1 MTSHEPGTPTEDQL
15 LVNQKETAALR
26 AQVPDFPVR
35 LPDSRLACDCC
46 GVAVTVTWN
55 DQIRQAERLPPRE
68 GARVPNAVLLTRCP
82 PCEAVTKEAAAYLA
96 ERPHLVVRMGNI
108 VQERVEQALFALR
121 VLELPRP
128 SPEVFDEVWPLL
140 WRAASMFRWGSP
152 VTVVPGHGSSRPWA
166 HLSEQ
171 QRQRLRDAY
180 AQGVQQD
187 EARSKPP
194 VTLGCPS
201 EACLFCGV
209 THIVVPALEV
219 ARLGGATTGSRAL
232 WHRVVTNPAAL
243 GGAGPDKVSG
253 HLCPACTKALQSVG
267 GVGQTAREHAVVNHV
282 QATLGDDQARRLRE
296 RIADDC
302 PPPLPAWAAVERDP
316 NARPW
321 GHLGS
326 LLGRP

>member
-1 MTSHEPGTPTEDQL
+1 MTSQESISPTENRSL
-15 LVNQKETAALR
+15 LNQKETAALR

-55 DQIRQAERLPPRE
+55 DQIRTAERLPPRQ

-82 PCEAVTKEAAAYLA
+82 SCEAVTQEAAAYLA
-96 ERPHLVVRMGNI
+96 ENPHLVVRMGNI
-108 VQERVEQALFALR
+108 VQERVEQALFALQ

-128 SPEVFDEVWPLL
+128 NPEVFDEVWPLL

-152 VTVVPGHGSSRPWA
+152 VTVVPGHGSSCPWA

-187 EARSKPP
+187 AARSKPP

-243 GGAGPDKVSG
+243 GGAGPDNVSG
-253 HLCPACTKALQSVG
+253 HLCPPCTKALQSVG
-267 GVGQTAREHAVVNHV
+267 GVGQTAREQAVVSHV
-282 QATLGDDQARRLRE
+282 QTTLGDGQARRLSDL
-296 RIADDC
+296 IADDR
-302 PPPLPAWAAVERDP
+302 PPQLPAWAAVKTVP
-316 NARPW
+316 NERPW
-321 GHLGS
+321 DHLAW
-326 LLGRP
+326 LLARL